1 MTSDTLGEQTPVSI
15 RETVRELNAG
25 LGPTLVAA
33 LSGNRD
39 RRASIGWEAGE
50 GPGPDEAS
58 SQRLRCALAQWKA
71 VEAAEGADVA
81 RMWFLGSN
89 PWLGEDSPI
98 NAIREGWFGEVAIA
112 AQALVEDAFSG

>member
-50 GPGPDEAS
+50 SPGPDEAS